1 MFLTIF
7 QVVAPVWICAAI
19 GFMWVRSGNPFPS
32 DFISRLVFNIAAPCL
47 VISTMASVELSMS
60 ALMNMAMAAA
70 LVLLCVLS
78 LSYALIRLFGHD
90 TKDYLVS
97 LSFANVGNMG
107 LPVCLFAFGETGL
120 ALAVAYFIINS
131 IAHFSLGV
139 SLSSGRSLDWQDF
152 LKNPILWAIA
162 VAVGLIFFQLSLPNW
177 LENTVTLIGDMTI
190 PLMLITLGVS
200 LAGIQVK
207 SWKLGLFYST
217 MRFVIGGSVAMFVV
231 WLLDL
236 HGLQASIVIIQGLMP
251 VAIFNYLFALQAKRD
266 ADTVASMVM
275 ISTLLSMVV
284 VPTAL
289 ALLLASNA

>member
-19 GFMWVRSGNPFPS
+19 GFAWVRSGNPFPS

-47 VISTMASVELSMS
+47 VISTIARVELSMS
-60 ALMNMAMAAA
+60 ALMNMALAAT
-70 LVLLCVLS
+70 LVLLCVIS
-78 LSYALIRLFGHD
+78 ASYALIRLLGHE
-90 TKDYLVS
+90 TQDYLVS

-139 SLSSGRSLDWQDF
+139 SLSSGRSLHWRDF
-152 LKNPILWAIA
+152 FNNPILWAIA
-162 VAVGLIFFQLSLPNW
+162 VAVGLIFFQLSLPQW
-177 LENTVTLIGDMTI
+177 LENTVALIGDMTI

-207 SWKLGLFYST
+207 NWKLGLFYSA
-217 MRFVIGGSVAMFVV
+217 MRFVIGGAVALFVV
-231 WLLDL
+231 WFLDL
-236 HGLQASIVIIQGLMP
+236 QGLQASIVIIQGLMP

-275 ISTLLSMVV
+275 ISTVLSMAV
-284 VPTAL
+284 VPMAL
-289 ALLLASNA
+289 ALLLN

>member
-19 GFMWVRSGNPFPS
+19 GFAWVRSGNPFPS

-47 VISTMASVELSMS
+47 VISTMARVELSMS
-60 ALMNMAMAAA
+60 ALMNMALAAT
-70 LVLLCVLS
+70 LVLLCVIS
-78 LSYALIRLFGHD
+78 ASYALIRLLGHE
-90 TKDYLVS
+90 TQDYLVS

-139 SLSSGRSLDWQDF
+139 SLSSGRSLHWRDF
-152 LKNPILWAIA
+152 FNNPILWAIA
-162 VAVGLIFFQLSLPNW
+162 VAVGLIFFQLSLPQW
-177 LENTVTLIGDMTI
+177 LENTVALIGDMTI

-207 SWKLGLFYST
+207 NWKLGLFYSA
-217 MRFVIGGSVAMFVV
+217 MRFVIGGAVALFVV
-231 WLLDL
+231 WFLDL
-236 HGLQASIVIIQGLMP
+236 QGLQASIVIIQGLMP

-275 ISTLLSMVV
+275 ISTVLSMAV
-284 VPTAL
+284 VPMAL
-289 ALLLASNA
+289 ALLLN